1 MKKSLIIKL
10 SIVLVVLVL
19 SYCVFWFFKAGQSEK
34 QINKFIA
41 DNSSYISAGEIAVSG
56 FPVAQKIVISDLKIT
71 VPVNLI
77 AKRQIAI
84 KQLQANSGIFSK
96 DLSTSKFNGIPISVK
111 LKFLSKTT
119 QYSQLSSTS

>member
-41 DNSSYISAGEIAVSG
+41 DNSSYISSGEIAVSG
-56 FPVAQKIVISDLKIT
+56 FPVAQKISISDLKIT
-71 VPVNLI
+71 VPINLI
-77 AKRQIAI
+77 AKRQIVI
-84 KQLQANSGIFSK
+84 KQLQANSGIFSN
-96 DLSTSKFNGIPISVK
+96 DLGLIFTQFFVSLPSLYSVPIA
-111 LKFLSKTT
+111 LNP
-119 QYSQLSSTS
+119 